1 MFCYTAAALLCLLL
15 ALPLQVASQ
24 TNLPPAEPGIFTAQG
39 SSLIN
44 APIEDV
50 WDAILDFESYPDWNP
65 FARSMVL
72 IDSVW
77 TKNPLEDQTPQVGS
91 HIQITAAIPPL
102 ELPVDANSTANPFQ
116 TQQSLEVVTHIDHDN
131 HRAAWK
137 QVMLPSLL
145 MIAERWTAV
154 SVVDTPDGPR
164 TLYESR
170 EVFQSLLSIVVGL
183 LFQQG
188 LQKGFDAQALAIK
201 YKFEGMPAP

>member
-1 MFCYTAAALLCLLL
+1 MHQSRTFGTRSLTSSRIPFGTRLHGKRLDRWRALTD
-15 ALPLQVASQ
+15 PNRRTS
-24 TNLPPAEPGIFTAQG
+24 N
-39 SSLIN
+39 
-44 APIEDV
+44 
-50 WDAILDFESYPDWNP
+50 
-65 FARSMVL
+65 RSMVL

-77 TKNPLEDQTPQVGS
+77 TKNPLEDQTPKVGS
-91 HIQITAAIPPL
+91 NIQITAAIPPL
-102 ELPVDANSTANPFQ
+102 ALPVDANSTANPLQ
-116 TQQSLEVVTHIDHDN
+116 TQQSLEVVTNIDHDN

-145 MIAERWTAV
+145 MVAERWTAV

-188 LQKGFDAQALAIK
+188 LQQGFDAQALAIK